1 MRGQAGFWDI
11 DERYVRLSEAGD
23 PLEKL
28 NAVVCWEVFAKPL
41 AKALKRS
48 DGAKGGRPA
57 YDPVLMF
64 KVMVLQAL
72 YSLSDDQAEFQIQD
86 RLSFMRFLGLGLG
99 DRVPDAKTIW
109 LFREHL
115 TQARAVDNLFARFDK
130 HLTKAGYLAMG
141 GQIVDA
147 TIVAAPKQR
156 NTDAEKADIK
166 AGKIP
171 DDWKDKPA
179 KLRQKDRDARW
190 TVKFSKA
197 RVDEDGKTRQRDIAV
212 PAFGYKNHAAID
224 RRHGFIRGWKV
235 TGASA
240 YDGAQLRNVLD
251 RQNTGSKVWADT
263 AYRSKKNEAW
273 LDRNGYVSDIHHKK
287 PKGRAMSQAHGASQ
301 WPALQGPLVRRACGH
316 LYLPG
321 LESGVEAMEACRVE
335 CRRAP
340 GHPGRIA
347 PTNHLSF
354 RYRIAAVCAPAH
366 NWRTSS
372 WAEVVAVKPG
382 EVSDLLRLFADD
394 RDIGAI
400 QGNNYAIYFLYV
412 SSIRAIIS

>member
-1 MRGQAGFWDI
+1 MRGQAGFWDV

-28 NAVVCWEVFAKPL
+28 NAVVPWEVFRKPL

-57 YDPVLMF
+57 YDPLMMF
-64 KVMVLQAL
+64 RIMVLQAL
-72 YSLSDDQAEFQIQD
+72 YSLSDDQDEFQIQD

-115 TQARAVDNLFARFDK
+115 TQARAVEKLFARFDK

-166 AGKIP
+166 MGKVP
-171 DDWKDKPA
+171 DEWKDKPA

-197 RVDEDGKTRQRDIAV
+197 RVAEDGKPQQRDIAI

-224 RRHGFIRGWKV
+224 RRHGFIRGWNV
-235 TGASA
+235 TSASA
-240 YDGAQLRNVLD
+240 YDGAQLRNVLN
-251 RQNTGSKVWADT
+251 RGNTGSMVWADT
-263 AYRSKKNEAW
+263 GYRSKTNEEW
-273 LDRNGYVSDIHHKK
+273 LDKNGYVSDIHQKK
-287 PKGRAMSQAHGASQ
+287 PKGRPMSEAMSRANG
-301 WPALQGPLVRRACGH
+301 RR
-316 LYLPG
+316 
-321 LESGVEAMEACRVE
+321 S
-335 CRRAP
+335 
-340 GHPGRIA
+340 
-347 PTNHLSF
+347 
-354 RYRIAAVCAPAH
+354 
-366 NWRTSS
+366 
-372 WAEVVAVKPG
+372 K
-382 EVSDLLRLFADD
+382 
-394 RDIGAI
+394 
-400 QGNNYAIYFLYV
+400 
-412 SSIRAIIS
+412 IRAFVEHVFARQKAHMKLFIRTIGIARATTKIGMANLAYNLTRFVWHEGRTASA

>member
-1 MRGQAGFWDI
+1 MRGQAGFWDV
-11 DERYVRLSEAGD
+11 DERYARLTEAGD

-28 NAVVCWEVFAKPL
+28 NALVPWDVFRKPL

-48 DGAKGGRPA
+48 DGARGGRPP

-72 YSLSDDQAEFQIQD
+72 YGLSDDQAEFQIQD

-115 TQARAVDNLFARFDK
+115 TQANAVENLFARFDK

-166 AGKIP
+166 AGKVP
-171 DDWKDKPA
+171 DTWKEKPA

-197 RVDEDGKTRQRDIAV
+197 KVGEDGKTQQRDIAI
-212 PAFGYKNHAAID
+212 PAFGYKNHASID
-224 RRHGFIRGWKV
+224 RRHGFIRGWNV
-235 TGASA
+235 TSASA
-240 YDGAQLRNVLD
+240 YDGAQLRNVLN
-251 RQNTGSKVWADT
+251 RGNTGSTVWADT
-263 AYRSKKNEAW
+263 AYRSKTNEEW
-273 LDRNGYVSDIHHKK
+273 LEKNGYVSDIHQKK
-287 PKGRAMSQAHGASQ
+287 PKGRPMSEATSRANGRRSKIRAYVEQVFAQQKSRMGLFVRTIGMARARTKIGVANLANNLTRFVWH
-301 WPALQGPLVRRACGH
+301 QGR
-316 LYLPG
+316 
-321 LESGVEAMEACRVE
+321 
-335 CRRAP
+335 
-340 GHPGRIA
+340 
-347 PTNHLSF
+347 T
-354 RYRIAAVCAPAH
+354 APA
-366 NWRTSS
+366 
-372 WAEVVAVKPG
+372 
-382 EVSDLLRLFADD
+382 
-394 RDIGAI
+394 
-400 QGNNYAIYFLYV
+400 
-412 SSIRAIIS
+412 

>member
-11 DERYVRLSEAGD
+11 DERYVRLSAAGD

-28 NAVVCWEVFAKPL
+28 NAVVPWEVFRKPL

-48 DGAKGGRPA
+48 DGAKGGRPPFDA
-57 YDPVLMF
+57 VMMF
-64 KVMVLQAL
+64 KVLVLQAL
-72 YSLSDDQAEFQIQD
+72 YSLSDDQTEFQIQD

-99 DRVPDAKTIW
+99 DKVPDAKTIW

-156 NTDAEKADIK
+156 NSDAEKADIK
-166 AGKIP
+166 AGKVP
-171 DDWKDKPA
+171 DEWQKKPA

-197 RVDEDGKTRQRDIAV
+197 KADEEGKTKQRDIAV
-212 PAFGYKNHAAID
+212 PAFGYKNHASID
-224 RRHGFIRGWKV
+224 RRHGFIRGWNV

-240 YDGAQLRNVLD
+240 WDGAQLRNVLD
-251 RQNTGSKVWADT
+251 KNNTGSTVWADT

-273 LDRNGYVSDIHHKK
+273 LDKNGYVSDIHHKK
-287 PKGRAMSQAHGASQ
+287 PKGRPMSEAMARANGRRSKIRAFVEHVFAQQKSRMG
-301 WPALQGPLVRRACGH
+301 LFVRTIGIARACTKIGMANLAYNLTRFVWH
-316 LYLPG
+316 Q
-321 LESGVEAMEACRVE
+321 
-335 CRRAP
+335 
-340 GHPGRIA
+340 GRTA
-347 PTNHLSF
+347 
-354 RYRIAAVCAPAH
+354 
-366 NWRTSS
+366 
-372 WAEVVAVKPG
+372 
-382 EVSDLLRLFADD
+382 FA
-394 RDIGAI
+394 
-400 QGNNYAIYFLYV
+400 
-412 SSIRAIIS
+412 

>member
-11 DERYVRLSEAGD
+11 DERYVRLTEAGD

-28 NAVVCWEVFAKPL
+28 NALVPWEVFRRPL

-48 DGAKGGRPA
+48 DGAKGGRPP
-57 YDPVLMF
+57 YDAVLMF
-64 KVMVLQAL
+64 KIMVLQAL
-72 YSLSDDQAEFQIQD
+72 YCLSDDQAEFQIHD

-99 DRVPDAKTIW
+99 DKVPDAKTIW

-115 TQARAVDNLFARFDK
+115 TQARAVENLFARFDK

-156 NTDAEKADIK
+156 NTDAEKTDIK
-166 AGKIP
+166 AGKVP
-171 DDWKDKPA
+171 DAWTEKPA

-197 RVDEDGKTRQRDIAV
+197 KADEAGKIRQRDIAV

-224 RRHGFIRGWKV
+224 RRHGFIRGWNV

-240 YDGAQLRNVLD
+240 YDGAQLRNVLN
-251 RQNTGSKVWADT
+251 RKNTGSAVWADT
-263 AYRSKKNEAW
+263 AYRSKKNEEW

-287 PKGRAMSQAHGASQ
+287 PKGRPMSEATSRANG
-301 WPALQGPLVRRACGH
+301 RR
-316 LYLPG
+316 
-321 LESGVEAMEACRVE
+321 S
-335 CRRAP
+335 
-340 GHPGRIA
+340 
-347 PTNHLSF
+347 
-354 RYRIAAVCAPAH
+354 
-366 NWRTSS
+366 
-372 WAEVVAVKPG
+372 K
-382 EVSDLLRLFADD
+382 
-394 RDIGAI
+394 
-400 QGNNYAIYFLYV
+400 
-412 SSIRAIIS
+412 IRAFVEHVFAQQKSRMGLFVRTIGLARARTKIGMANLAYNLTRFVWHQGRTAPP

>member
-1 MRGQAGFWDI
+1 MPGQAGFWDI

-28 NAVVCWEVFAKPL
+28 NAVVPWEVFRKPL
-41 AKALKRS
+41 AKVLKRS
-48 DGAKGGRPA
+48 DGSKGGRPP
-57 YDPVLMF
+57 YDAVLMF

-115 TQARAVDNLFARFDK
+115 TQAGAVENLFARFDK
-130 HLTKAGYLAMG
+130 HLSKAGYLAMG

-166 AGKIP
+166 AGKVP
-171 DDWKDKPA
+171 AEWRDKPA

-197 RVDEDGKTRQRDIAV
+197 KTAEEGKAQQRDIAI

-224 RRHGFIRGWKV
+224 RRHGFIRGWNV
-235 TGASA
+235 TSASA

-251 RQNTGSKVWADT
+251 KNNTGSTVWADT

-273 LDRNGYVSDIHHKK
+273 LEKNGYFSDIHHKK
-287 PKGRAMSQAHGASQ
+287 PKGRPMS
-301 WPALQGPLVRRACGH
+301 
-316 LYLPG
+316 
-321 LESGVEAMEACRVE
+321 EAMARANG
-335 CRRAP
+335 RR
-340 GHPGRIA
+340 
-347 PTNHLSF
+347 S
-354 RYRIAAVCAPAH
+354 
-366 NWRTSS
+366 
-372 WAEVVAVKPG
+372 K
-382 EVSDLLRLFADD
+382 
-394 RDIGAI
+394 
-400 QGNNYAIYFLYV
+400 
-412 SSIRAIIS
+412 IRAFVEHVFAQQKSRMGLFVRTIGIARARTTIGMANLAYNLTRYVWHQGRTASA